1 MPLRLTL
8 KSQERVIIGG
18 AVVKNGDSRTE
29 LHVENKVPILRETD
43 ILSPKLVKT
52 PCEQI
57 YLAVQLMYVDGDN
70 IEQHRRL
77 YNNLVDDVL
86 IAAPST
92 TPLVGAMH
100 SEVIAGRHYQALK
113 SAKALMEYEK
123 ELLYCG
129 TEST

>member
-52 PCEQI
+52 PC
-57 YLAVQLMYVDGDN
+57 
-70 IEQHRRL
+70 
-77 YNNLVDDVL
+77 
-86 IAAPST
+86 
-92 TPLVGAMH
+92 
-100 SEVIAGRHYQALK
+100 
-113 SAKALMEYEK
+113 
-123 ELLYCG
+123 
-129 TEST
+129 